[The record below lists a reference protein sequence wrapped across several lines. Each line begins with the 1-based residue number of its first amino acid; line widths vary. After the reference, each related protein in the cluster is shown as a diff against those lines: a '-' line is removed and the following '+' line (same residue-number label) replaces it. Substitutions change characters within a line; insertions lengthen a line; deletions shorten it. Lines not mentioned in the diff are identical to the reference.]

1 MVGQHHQLNGHE
13 LVQTLA
19 DSEGQGGLVW
29 YSPWGC
35 KESDMSLWSEQTQQ
49 MIVVEC
55 CVGFCHV
62 AT

>member
-49 MIVVEC
+49 MI
-55 CVGFCHV
+55 
-62 AT
+62 AL